1 MVRKYF
7 IENENNER
15 DVMPKIRIRVID
27 AYVYTKTNIEMK
39 FLLLKRAKTKLYEH
53 LWQGVAG
60 KIEENETAY
69 QAAIREL
76 KEETGFDPVNIFVA
90 DHISKF
96 YEAHRDRMNL
106 VPVFGMQVENME
118 VALSNEHSEFKWLDF
133 EDAYKMLVWNGQKDG
148 ISSVNDMAKNN
159 DDRMKWSKISL

>member
-1 MVRKYF
+1 MVREYF
-7 IENENNER
+7 IENENNEG

-106 VPVFGMQVENME
+106 VPVFGIQVENME